1 MAFYHVYRPKSFEE
15 MSVTQPDVAGYF
27 QKAIQEDNY
36 AHVYL
41 FVGSHGIGKTSA
53 ARILARAVNCTGKKK
68 TKPCNECENCL
79 ANLQGSFVDLYELDA
94 ASNRGIDDVRQLQ
107 EIIRLSPMQG
117 VKKVYIIDEVHML
130 TTEAF
135 NALLKTFE
143 EPPAA
148 RLFVLC
154 TTELQK
160 VPLTIQSRATVVH
173 FQKPDTKRIT
183 FYLQKIAE
191 SENLQIAP
199 EALEMLAQHAQG
211 AYRDAAKLLE
221 QVSVGTKSIGI
232 ETVKAVL
239 KGTTAN
245 EIEDFARFY
254 LSGDCKKTIEL
265 LERFEMSGV
274 SATQL
279 VHNLIVEV
287 RALLRWYVQK
297 KNLPRYLEGVEVS
310 GGQLV
315 SLLDGC
321 QKCLREIKLSPIPYL
336 PVELMVYE
344 RIGPKQESLKAQN
357 APNQTHKEP
366 AVVQTL
372 VTTEKPIREKVNK
385 VDEVRSLGAAMV
397 TAEEV
402 RMPVADA
409 EPQSVATKI
418 PALELIQNRWKEVV
432 LLVKDSNASVA
443 SVLRTA
449 RPYALEDR
457 TLHLMIAYRFHKERL
472 EAQKNRMLVEAAL
485 FELFGVKLRLACAL
499 EQSKVTKKDLE
510 NVKEVQD
517 ENLVEAALEIFG
529 Q

>member
-1 MAFYHVYRPKSFEE
+1 MAFYHAYRPKSFEE

-27 QKAIQEDNY
+27 QKAIQQDNY

-53 ARILARAVNCTGKKK
+53 ARILARAVNCTAKKK
-68 TKPCNECENCL
+68 PKPCNECENCL

-160 VPLTIQSRATVVH
+160 VPLTIQSRATVVY
-173 FQKPDTKRIT
+173 FQKPDAQRIT

-191 SENLQIAP
+191 SENLRIVP
-199 EALEMLAQHAQG
+199 EAMEMLVQHAQG

-221 QVSVGTKSIGI
+221 QVSVGTEAIEV

-239 KGTTAN
+239 NGTTAH
-245 EIEDFARFY
+245 EIEDFVRIY
-254 LSGDCKKTIEL
+254 LSGDCEKTIEL
-265 LERFEMSGV
+265 LERFEKSGV

-279 VHNLIVEV
+279 VHNLIAEV
-287 RALLRWYVQK
+287 RTLLRGYVQK
-297 KNLPRYLEGVEVS
+297 KDLPGYLEGVEVS

-344 RIGPKQESLKAQN
+344 RIGPKQESLKPQKMLT
-357 APNQTHKEP
+357 QTRKEP
-366 AVVQTL
+366 TVVQTKS
-372 VTTEKPIREKVNK
+372 VTEKSMEEKVTK
-385 VDEVRSLGAAMV
+385 VEEVRSLGAAVVM
-397 TAEEV
+397 AEEV
-402 RMPVADA
+402 RMPAADA
-409 EPQSVATKI
+409 APQTAATEM
-418 PALELIQNRWKEVV
+418 PVLEQIQNRWKEVV
-432 LLVKDSNASVA
+432 VLVKDSNASVA

-449 RPYALEDR
+449 KPQALEDR
-457 TLHLMIAYRFHKERL
+457 TLYLMIAYRFHKERL

-485 FELFGVKLRLACAL
+485 FELFGVKLRLTCAL

-517 ENLVEAALEIFG
+517 DNLVEAALEIFG